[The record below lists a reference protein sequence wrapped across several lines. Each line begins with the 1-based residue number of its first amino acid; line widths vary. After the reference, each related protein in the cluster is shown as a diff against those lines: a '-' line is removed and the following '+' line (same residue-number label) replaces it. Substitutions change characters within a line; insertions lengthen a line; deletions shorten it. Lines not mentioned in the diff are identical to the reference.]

1 MTSWSQDTLIYPI
14 ENAQDPT
21 LTQPQSFD
29 LGDPSS
35 VEQTI
40 VYDPS
45 TGTYVFKETI
55 GDGLNYR
62 NPSMM
67 TLEEYLEYERK
78 KSQSQNWKDKIDEQT
93 ASSQPMEFPIKIGSK
108 AFENFFGSDQI
119 TIRPQ
124 GSVELSFGVNSS
136 RYDNPI
142 LPVKQRKITR
152 FDFQQQIQLNL
163 VGQIGTKLKVG
174 TSYNTQAAFDFD
186 NISKLE
192 YTGDEDQI
200 MQKIELG
207 NVAMQLPTSL
217 IQGSQTLFGAKTQ
230 LKFGRAT
237 VDLIAASSKGKRQEI
252 NITGKAQVQKFEL
265 SADNYEANRHYFVN
279 LYHHDHY
286 DEAMSTVPIVSSSA
300 YITRMEVWLTNRTNS
315 TENTR
320 NIIAFSDLGES
331 KQLNCQGDPG
341 NYSPLELPD
350 NDHNGLYEWASNQ
363 PLVRGFANA
372 VSALSNQ
379 VASPGPFQQAVHYEK
394 VENARKLTEQEFSYN
409 ALLGY
414 ISLNLPL
421 NNDEVLA
428 VAYEYTYQGETYQIG
443 EFSTDGVAG
452 QQALLLKLLKPTIT
466 NPSNK
471 IWDLMMKN
479 VYSIGAYQVDQT
491 GFRIDLLYNNP
502 ETSLLVPFFPMTGVD
517 DKQLVTLLDMDK
529 LNQNNQPFSDG
540 VFDYVPINYN
550 GNRAENGGTI
560 NTRNG
565 RIYFSSVEPFG
576 KTLEKKLQNAGISQV
591 VVDQVAFK
599 ELYDSTKTAA
609 QQIPAKNRFSFR
621 GEYQSSISSDIPLNA
636 LNVPQG
642 AVTVTAG
649 GINLVEGTDYT
660 VDYNLGRVKILNT
673 GILESNTPIKIS
685 IESNSVFGFQARSM
699 MGAHY
704 NYRFSDKFNLGGTW
718 MRMMERPVT
727 QKVDIGSEPF
737 KNNILGVDLAYR
749 TDVPFLTKLVDILPV
764 ISTNQKSTFSFTGE
778 FAHLIPGQP
787 RAINKDGTSYIDDF
801 EGSQSTID
809 LRAITSWRLA
819 SIPQGQP
826 DLFPE
831 ADNQNLSAGYKRS
844 KTCWYLID
852 PLFYQSNSLTP
863 QHIKDNPEMLADSR
877 MRLVNQTDVF
887 PNLQQQ
893 YGSVPNIPI
902 LELAYYPKERGMYN
916 YDTTNTVNTDGTWVN
931 PENRWGG
938 IMRALSTNDFEQTN
952 IEFIQFWVLDPFNE
966 DAENVNP
973 AAQHS
978 GGDLYFNL
986 GNISED
992 ALPDSRK
999 SFENGLPPT
1008 GASINDDLDTTAW
1021 ARVSTQQVVVNAFDT
1036 DPASRINQDIGL
1048 DGWSN
1053 QQERTA
1059 FQNYVNWV
1067 NNNPTLDAATKAKM
1081 INDPSNDDFNFYR
1094 DDNYDSQELNILQRY
1109 KKYNG
1114 MEGNSPTTEMS
1125 DTANTDGYPTQGTNM
1140 PDLEDINQDNNL
1152 AQTESYFQY
1161 KVSMRPNDM
1170 VVGQNYITNVQEY
1183 TNGTKTEKW
1192 YQFKIPIR
1200 DFEKKVNGILDF
1212 RSIRFMRMYMK
1223 GFDEEVLLRF
1233 ARLELIRGEWRR
1245 YLEDLTQPGE
1255 SVQTDP
1261 NLTTFNIA
1269 AVNVEENDQRSPVKY
1284 EIPPGIT
1291 REIDPSQTF
1300 QRQLNEQSLVLDIC
1314 NLQDGDARAA
1324 YKNVQF
1330 DVRTYKKLKMFVH
1343 AEEVLSTVPLKDED
1357 LTLFVRLGTDFV
1369 DNYYEYE
1376 LPLYKTNWGATLPE
1390 DIWPELNNMEIV
1402 FDDLLGLKKKRND
1415 LIDGG
1420 STSVSYVL
1428 EYSDIDPNNPN
1439 RKIKVKGS
1447 PNLQGVKTLMI
1458 GVRNPGKNTNDT
1470 WPDDGMAKCVNV
1482 WINELRLT
1490 DFVSEGGS
1498 AAVAQMQVQF
1508 ADFANVSMS
1517 GNYSGINWGSV
1528 ESRVQDRQR
1537 NERIGVDMNS
1547 NVQLGQFFG
1556 KRAGVSLPFFY
1567 GYSLGIINPEYDPFN
1582 PDVRLSSYDLDKRK
1596 ERARAGQDFT
1606 ERKSYNFTNV
1616 RKEVKAG
1623 AKPHFWRISN
1633 WSSSYAYSENMRR
1646 DFNTNYDRTKTW
1658 TGGLNYNYSF
1668 TAKPIE
1674 PFKKVKFVQKSKWF
1688 ALIKDMNFFL
1698 TPKNISFTND
1708 LLRSYNERQVRN
1720 NLVPDYEFNPVYVKR
1735 FNWNRSY
1742 NFGYDLT
1749 KNLKATFSAT
1759 NRSIFEEGDGRVDK
1773 KGDPLSYQVFMDTVR
1788 SQMSTFG
1795 KTMDYSHNYSVNFN
1809 LPLDKLPITDWMTAN
1824 VKYGGTYNWMR
1835 APLGQSEFGNTIQN
1849 NRTVNMTAQMNFTNL
1864 YNKVPFFKKVNLDG
1878 KAARGAVG
1886 SKDVGGRVTGQQQ
1899 TPKKEEIKPPK
1910 PESEMTEKEKKKWEK
1925 EKKRLERKAE
1935 NEKKRGGKVHPVAG
1949 FIARAIM
1956 TVRNVSG
1963 TYSLTDGTML
1973 PGYNQ
1978 ESSVL
1983 GFNNNFSAPLSG
1995 FVFGQQR
2002 YDFWGRE
2009 TGYNI
2014 ATTSA
2019 NNGWLVQNQDLNKQ
2033 YTITHS
2039 QNLNL
2044 RASLEP
2050 MKDVTIELTA
2060 NRTFGNNS
2068 NEFFRWNE
2076 STQQYESQ
2084 SKVETGTLTYT
2095 NITFG
2100 SAFALISKDFSS
2112 ATFDRVRT
2120 GREEVSAL
2128 LGQSNTNSNPL
2139 TSGYYS
2145 GYGGTQ
2151 QEVVVGAFLTA
2162 YSNRP
2167 VSASNI
2173 NPVKNM
2179 PLPNWAIN
2187 YNGLTKFEFAK
2198 KYVKNF
2204 VIRHAYSSTVSVT
2217 GLQTNLNAAFDN
2229 NGNATTLDIN
2239 NNFIASRQIQN
2250 VTLTERFSPL
2260 LGFDATWNIKGQGL
2274 ITKFEYKKDRSAT
2287 LSLNNNQITE
2297 VLGSEW
2303 VIGSGYK
2310 FEKVKLPIEKIPAS
2324 ALNLRFDLSFRDN
2337 LTVVRKIVENT
2348 NQATAGQRVVSIKSS
2363 ADYNVTQ
2370 NLTVQVYYDQVINT
2384 PKIAT
2389 SFPTGNMSTGIRLRF
2404 NLAGVQ

>member
-1 MTSWSQDTLIYPI
+1 
-14 ENAQDPT
+14 
-21 LTQPQSFD
+21 
-29 LGDPSS
+29 
-35 VEQTI
+35 
-40 VYDPS
+40 
-45 TGTYVFKETI
+45 
-55 GDGLNYR
+55 
-62 NPSMM
+62 
-67 TLEEYLEYERK
+67 
-78 KSQSQNWKDKIDEQT
+78 
-93 ASSQPMEFPIKIGSK
+93 
-108 AFENFFGSDQI
+108 
-119 TIRPQ
+119 
-124 GSVELSFGVNSS
+124 
-136 RYDNPI
+136 
-142 LPVKQRKITR
+142 
-152 FDFQQQIQLNL
+152 
-163 VGQIGTKLKVG
+163 
-174 TSYNTQAAFDFD
+174 
-186 NISKLE
+186 
-192 YTGDEDQI
+192 
-200 MQKIELG
+200 
-207 NVAMQLPTSL
+207 
-217 IQGSQTLFGAKTQ
+217 
-230 LKFGRAT
+230 
-237 VDLIAASSKGKRQEI
+237 
-252 NITGKAQVQKFEL
+252 
-265 SADNYEANRHYFVN
+265 
-279 LYHHDHY
+279 
-286 DEAMSTVPIVSSSA
+286 
-300 YITRMEVWLTNRTNS
+300 
-315 TENTR
+315 
-320 NIIAFSDLGES
+320 
-331 KQLNCQGDPG
+331 
-341 NYSPLELPD
+341 
-350 NDHNGLYEWASNQ
+350 
-363 PLVRGFANA
+363 
-372 VSALSNQ
+372 
-379 VASPGPFQQAVHYEK
+379 
-394 VENARKLTEQEFSYN
+394 
-409 ALLGY
+409 
-414 ISLNLPL
+414 
-421 NNDEVLA
+421 
-428 VAYEYTYQGETYQIG
+428 
-443 EFSTDGVAG
+443 
-452 QQALLLKLLKPTIT
+452 
-466 NPSNK
+466 
-471 IWDLMMKN
+471 
-479 VYSIGAYQVDQT
+479 
-491 GFRIDLLYNNP
+491 
-502 ETSLLVPFFPMTGVD
+502 
-517 DKQLVTLLDMDK
+517 
-529 LNQNNQPFSDG
+529 
-540 VFDYVPINYN
+540 
-550 GNRAENGGTI
+550 
-560 NTRNG
+560 
-565 RIYFSSVEPFG
+565 
-576 KTLEKKLQNAGISQV
+576 
-591 VVDQVAFK
+591 
-599 ELYDSTKTAA
+599 
-609 QQIPAKNRFSFR
+609 
-621 GEYQSSISSDIPLNA
+621 
-636 LNVPQG
+636 
-642 AVTVTAG
+642 
-649 GINLVEGTDYT
+649 
-660 VDYNLGRVKILNT
+660 
-673 GILESNTPIKIS
+673 
-685 IESNSVFGFQARSM
+685 
-699 MGAHY
+699 
-704 NYRFSDKFNLGGTW
+704 
-718 MRMMERPVT
+718 
-727 QKVDIGSEPF
+727 
-737 KNNILGVDLAYR
+737 
-749 TDVPFLTKLVDILPV
+749 
-764 ISTNQKSTFSFTGE
+764 
-778 FAHLIPGQP
+778 
-787 RAINKDGTSYIDDF
+787 
-801 EGSQSTID
+801 
-809 LRAITSWRLA
+809 
-819 SIPQGQP
+819 
-826 DLFPE
+826 
-831 ADNQNLSAGYKRS
+831 
-844 KTCWYLID
+844 
-852 PLFYQSNSLTP
+852 
-863 QHIKDNPEMLADSR
+863 
-877 MRLVNQTDVF
+877 
-887 PNLQQQ
+887 
-893 YGSVPNIPI
+893 
-902 LELAYYPKERGMYN
+902 
-916 YDTTNTVNTDGTWVN
+916 
-931 PENRWGG
+931 
-938 IMRALSTNDFEQTN
+938 
-952 IEFIQFWVLDPFNE
+952 
-966 DAENVNP
+966 
-973 AAQHS
+973 
-978 GGDLYFNL
+978 
-986 GNISED
+986 
-992 ALPDSRK
+992 
-999 SFENGLPPT
+999 
-1008 GASINDDLDTTAW
+1008 
-1021 ARVSTQQVVVNAFDT
+1021 
-1036 DPASRINQDIGL
+1036 
-1048 DGWSN
+1048 
-1053 QQERTA
+1053 
-1059 FQNYVNWV
+1059 
-1067 NNNPTLDAATKAKM
+1067 
-1081 INDPSNDDFNFYR
+1081 
-1094 DDNYDSQELNILQRY
+1094 
-1109 KKYNG
+1109 
-1114 MEGNSPTTEMS
+1114 
-1125 DTANTDGYPTQGTNM
+1125 
-1140 PDLEDINQDNNL
+1140 
-1152 AQTESYFQY
+1152 
-1161 KVSMRPNDM
+1161 
-1170 VVGQNYITNVQEY
+1170 
-1183 TNGTKTEKW
+1183 
-1192 YQFKIPIR
+1192 
-1200 DFEKKVNGILDF
+1200 
-1212 RSIRFMRMYMK
+1212 
-1223 GFDEEVLLRF
+1223 
-1233 ARLELIRGEWRR
+1233 
-1245 YLEDLTQPGE
+1245 
-1255 SVQTDP
+1255 
-1261 NLTTFNIA
+1261 
-1269 AVNVEENDQRSPVKY
+1269 
-1284 EIPPGIT
+1284 
-1291 REIDPSQTF
+1291 
-1300 QRQLNEQSLVLDIC
+1300 
-1314 NLQDGDARAA
+1314 
-1324 YKNVQF
+1324 
-1330 DVRTYKKLKMFVH
+1330 MFVH

-1498 AAVAQMQVQF
+1498 AAVAQMQVQL

-1633 WSSSYAYSENMRR
+1633 WSTSYAYSENMRR

-2173 NPVKNM
+2173 NPVKNT

-2310 FEKVKLPIEKIPAS
+2310 FEKVKLPIEKIPTS

-2370 NLTVQVYYDQVINT
+2370 NLTVQLYYDQVINT